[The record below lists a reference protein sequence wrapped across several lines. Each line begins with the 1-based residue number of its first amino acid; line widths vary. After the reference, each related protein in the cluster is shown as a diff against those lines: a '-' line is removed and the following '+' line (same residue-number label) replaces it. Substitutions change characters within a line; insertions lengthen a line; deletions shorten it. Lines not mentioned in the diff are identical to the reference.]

1 MGGLGEGVVV
11 VFATAAAAAAV
22 AVAVAVAVAG
32 TELAGGGAENGKG
45 GEEDWGVDG
54 GWVLVRV
61 NWGE

>member
-1 MGGLGEGVVV
+1 MGEMGGLGEGVVV
-11 VFATAAAAAAV
+11 VFATAAAAA
-22 AVAVAVAVAG
+22 AVAVAG

>member
-11 VFATAAAAAAV
+11 VFATAAAAA
-22 AVAVAVAVAG
+22 AVAVAG